1 LPSANV
7 MVQDGTQPSANY
19 QIQYPYQT
27 LPSSVY
33 GLAGY
38 QATIYGTASSYYST
52 VSYQSVEQ
60 TASYPFVGYQSS
72 PQMSRNV
79 ASFKKYGQGLETS
92 NISQANAT
100 VEVEYRAIYMG
111 RLNSNASEKEVR
123 RLVVETLSR
132 RHPEIIQ
139 QFSRGTHS
147 DNSRRSH
154 AILVMDTVRRADQA
168 VAVLDGKAFQGQ
180 KLKVKIAAEGVV
192 VRHRS
197 EQTRS
202 VPSTSMVNTFETDQ
216 ESYDPSFE
224 DLSIPDEEEE
234 EEEEARFR
242 NLSSYRTP
250 PPEEVSGS
258 DPDSDED
265 ESDVDE
271 GCRTEPQRNSTASMP
286 MQSPV
291 VAVGSYMRSSSQSP
305 TPVAFRYDCGNSP
318 RHGQAHQQQES
329 TEPSLSSGRRHK
341 SEKTKRKK
349 ESSNQRR

>member
-92 NISQANAT
+92 NT
-100 VEVEYRAIYMG
+100 
-111 RLNSNASEKEVR
+111 SEKEVR